1 MMTSL
6 RTIGTLACI
15 LAVAATGCGGSTTV
29 TGATGNT
36 SFSATVTGAAA
47 GSYSGYAGATVA
59 GGIQAI
65 SMGTTDTKF
74 ALAFTRTGSKFVT
87 GTFTL
92 GDNLLTQYV
101 GALNINNGTLYGS
114 TGGTLTITS
123 VTSTEIR
130 GSFDFQG
137 KLNNGSTTNALKGD
151 FVATCSVG
159 C

>member
-1 MMTSL
+1 MTTPL
-6 RTIGTLACI
+6 RTFRALACI
-15 LAVAATGCGGSTTV
+15 LAVSASACGGSTTV

-36 SFSATVTGAAA
+36 TFNATVTGAAA
-47 GSYSGYAGATVA
+47 GTYSGYAGAAVA
-59 GGIQAI
+59 GGIQSI
-65 SMGTTDTKF
+65 SLGTTDTKF

-101 GALNINNGTLYGS
+101 GALNINNGTIYGS

-123 VTSTEIR
+123 VTSTEVK
-130 GSFDFQG
+130 GTFDFQG
-137 KLNNGSTTNALKGD
+137 RLNNGTTTNALKGD
-151 FVATCSVG
+151 FVATCSIG